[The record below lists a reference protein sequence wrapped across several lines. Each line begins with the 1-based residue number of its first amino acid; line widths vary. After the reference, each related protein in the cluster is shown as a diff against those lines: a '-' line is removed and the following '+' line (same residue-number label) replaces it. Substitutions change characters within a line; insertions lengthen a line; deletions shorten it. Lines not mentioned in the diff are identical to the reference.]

1 MEIRFKFGK
10 EALKA
15 MTPPPAGKRLTVYD
29 TVVPKLALRMTGAGT
44 QTFYI
49 VKRSGS
55 SIAWVRIGTF
65 PDVTVEQARKEAEK
79 ALGEFA
85 SGSNPAAARR
95 AIRCEPT
102 FSEAFDSFLDGKQ
115 KRDGSALA
123 DKTRRGYQDVMRLYL
138 GPIQNKKLSQV
149 TRDDVKSIQR
159 KATKKSQSQ
168 ACQAVAVISSVF
180 SFMIDQEQF
189 GGTNPANRM
198 QKSPPPSRDRFAQAH
213 ELPYLLAAIAESE
226 QCDFFVLSLLTGARR
241 SNVQAMTWRNV
252 DLDDA
257 VWRIGET
264 KNGTPQNV
272 PLSPEAVMALRAR
285 REALELA
292 HRDDQTDKAMSPY
305 VFPGQGKTGHLV
317 EPKKAWATIR
327 KKASLRRLLDLLE
340 DNSRINANERQ
351 KHEAALDAAP
361 ARAERELLKLAEA
374 ADIEP
379 ADYNLADLRIHDLR
393 RTLGSWQAKTGSTL
407 PIIGKSLNHKTLQ
420 ATQIYARLDIDPVRK
435 SINTATDAMLKAA
448 GVKKAA
454 QAREG

>member
-1 MEIRFKFGK
+1 
-10 EALKA
+10 
-15 MTPPPAGKRLTVYD
+15 
-29 TVVPKLALRMTGAGT
+29 
-44 QTFYI
+44 
-49 VKRSGS
+49 
-55 SIAWVRIGTF
+55 
-65 PDVTVEQARKEAEK
+65 
-79 ALGEFA
+79 
-85 SGSNPAAARR
+85 
-95 AIRCEPT
+95 
-102 FSEAFDSFLDGKQ
+102 
-115 KRDGSALA
+115 
-123 DKTRRGYQDVMRLYL
+123 
-138 GPIQNKKLSQV
+138 
-149 TRDDVKSIQR
+149 
-159 KATKKSQSQ
+159 
-168 ACQAVAVISSVF
+168 
-180 SFMIDQEQF
+180 
-189 GGTNPANRM
+189 
-198 QKSPPPSRDRFAQAH
+198 
-213 ELPYLLAAIAESE
+213 
-226 QCDFFVLSLLTGARR
+226 
-241 SNVQAMTWRNV
+241 
-252 DLDDA
+252 
-257 VWRIGET
+257 
-264 KNGTPQNV
+264 
-272 PLSPEAVMALRAR
+272 MALRAR
-285 REALELA
+285 KEALELA
-292 HRDDQTDKAMSPY
+292 HRADQTDKAMSPY

>member
-44 QTFYI
+44 KTFYI

-95 AIRCEPT
+95 AIRGEPT

-149 TRDDVKSIQR
+149 TRDDVKSIQL

-180 SFMIDQEQF
+180 SFVIDQEQF

-241 SNVQAMTWRNV
+241 SNPSLTVPRHISAPPPATARVSGRWGAKNLDTRVV
-252 DLDDA
+252 DFS
-257 VWRIGET
+257 
-264 KNGTPQNV
+264 
-272 PLSPEAVMALRAR
+272 PLIP
-285 REALELA
+285 
-292 HRDDQTDKAMSPY
+292 
-305 VFPGQGKTGHLV
+305 
-317 EPKKAWATIR
+317 
-327 KKASLRRLLDLLE
+327 
-340 DNSRINANERQ
+340 
-351 KHEAALDAAP
+351 
-361 ARAERELLKLAEA
+361 
-374 ADIEP
+374 
-379 ADYNLADLRIHDLR
+379 
-393 RTLGSWQAKTGSTL
+393 L
-407 PIIGKSLNHKTLQ
+407 PCCACT
-420 ATQIYARLDIDPVRK
+420 
-435 SINTATDAMLKAA
+435 
-448 GVKKAA
+448 
-454 QAREG
+454 